1 MLNKIHLKRNATD
14 RFALCRISPG
24 HSFVLMAT
32 LPRQSAGEV
41 CQTCARVA
49 TATLARNQGPLRAGA
64 GTAERSVAVSQLA
77 ESAVMETEPERI
89 RKILRDALDA
99 ALLERDTA
107 SEGFDE
113 ILRDISSGD
122 GASRIKSASSALSVA
137 RERMS
142 AAMFRLREFE
152 KLRIIPEDLK
162 RKPAQKEAG
171 SAEPLSQSG
180 TD

>member
-1 MLNKIHLKRNATD
+1 
-14 RFALCRISPG
+14 
-24 HSFVLMAT
+24 
-32 LPRQSAGEV
+32 
-41 CQTCARVA
+41 
-49 TATLARNQGPLRAGA
+49 
-64 GTAERSVAVSQLA
+64 
-77 ESAVMETEPERI
+77 METEPERI

-99 ALLERDTA
+99 ALLERDSA

-142 AAMFRLREFE
+142 VAMIRLREFE
-152 KLRIIPEDLK
+152 ELRIIPEDLK

-171 SAEPLSQSG
+171 SAEPRSQSG